1 MSSWGISCDEV
12 GITKGSSLTDAV
24 LVLEGI
30 RHSTDS
36 TGLQIC
42 LLRNPAVGFQGSS
55 FPQTEEIDLGLFLNG
70 DITDRIVC
78 FFSGINN
85 PESSIW
91 KVFRQPFVM
100 PQADQSRTKFSSATL
115 ELMDILGTEKTFG
128 LGFRM
133 DGIGTVEIERVSLQ
147 LSILPHQDYGKPLYK
162 TYSLIQEDFES
173 GGLSGWS
180 IVDQG
185 ILYAPSVWTLTN
197 GQLRQNNNT
206 CQQNLQAS
214 AVDMRGTCAVC
225 QASRGLGDFQMAVDL
240 CSIDDDAI
248 GILFRYCDSDNYYRF
263 SWDQQRKARR
273 LVKCRNGR
281 FTVLAEDSVV
291 YEIGKTYRAAIVARG
306 PQFAVAIDGV
316 PIFRV
321 SDSDFTEGSIGLY
334 CCADQ
339 GAVFDNVR
347 IEGTRSWTRRL
358 MAPIGKIEGN
368 SDESIRVPIHPP
380 ISIPLVHYWT
390 DSTPDGP
397 SAENEELI
405 WHPDSSK
412 VGLHLIRVFGEVDD
426 RFDSQTV
433 EIQVHRV
440 NHPPQITPPGF
451 KTVRE
456 GDTLDVIPIVSDPD
470 GDPITLRL
478 ENQPANIRL
487 ENGRLSWTPD
497 FSQAGIYFIRI
508 IASDG
513 SLESH
518 TTVLI
523 RVQNMN
529 RPPVI
534 GQIPTV
540 KTLMIGRYLNIPIP
554 TSDLDGDTV
563 VLSSPNLPVGATL
576 TDDTLTWMPGTIQS
590 GLYDIEIV
598 ASDGID
604 KQSKRIEI
612 RVF

>member
-1 MSSWGISCDEV
+1 MSSWGISCDDV

-36 TGLQIC
+36 TGLRIC
-42 LLRNPAVGFQGSS
+42 LLRNPALGFQDSS
-55 FPQTEEIDLGLFLNG
+55 FPQTEEIDLGLLINK
-70 DITDRIVC
+70 DITDRIVY

-85 PESSIW
+85 PESSLW

-100 PQADQSRTKFSSATL
+100 PQLDQSRTKFSSATL

-128 LGFRM
+128 LGFQM
-133 DGIGTVEIERVSLQ
+133 EGVGTIEIERISLQ
-147 LSILPHQDYGKPLYK
+147 LSILPHQVYGKPLYK

-173 GGLSGWS
+173 GILSGWS
-180 IVDQG
+180 IVDEG
-185 ILYAPSVWTLTN
+185 ILYAPSDWTLTG

-214 AVDMRGTCAVC
+214 TVDMRGTYAVC
-225 QASRGLGDFQMAVDL
+225 RGSRGLGDFQMAADL

-248 GILFRYCDSDNYYRF
+248 GVMFRYRDSDNYYRF
-263 SWDQQRKARR
+263 SWDQQRKVRR

-281 FTVLAEDSVV
+281 FSVLAEDAVV
-291 YEIGKTYRAAIVARG
+291 YDIGKTYRVAIVARG

-316 PIFRV
+316 PIF
-321 SDSDFTEGSIGLY
+321 SAWDSELTEGSIGLY

-339 GAVFDNVR
+339 GAVFDHVR
-347 IEGTRSWTRRL
+347 IEGTRSWTQRL

-380 ISIPLVHYWT
+380 NPIPSVHYWT
-390 DSTPDGP
+390 DSITDGIFV
-397 SAENEELI
+397 ENEELI
-405 WHPDSSK
+405 WHPNSSN
-412 VGLHLIRVFGEVDD
+412 VGLHLIRVFGEADD
-426 RFDSQTV
+426 RFDSQAV
-433 EIQVHRV
+433 EIRVHRV
-440 NHPPQITPPGF
+440 NHPPQIEPLGF

-456 GDTLDVIPIVSDPD
+456 GETLNAMPIVSDPD

-487 ENGRLSWTPD
+487 ENERLSWTPD

-518 TTVLI
+518 TTLLI

-534 GQIPTV
+534 GQIPAV

-554 TSDLDGDTV
+554 TSDLDGDIV
-563 VLSSPNLPVGATL
+563 VLSSPNLPVGAFL
-576 TDDTLTWMPGTIQS
+576 TDNTLTWMPGAIQS

-604 KQSKRIEI
+604 RQSIWIEI